1 MPLVSRIFR
10 RIISVDIAEVW
21 CRPNCV
27 RKTGRRPTNR
37 KRSFVGQTKPM
48 AACWRWIL
56 STFFVS
62 CCRLAAC
69 QYITLSISS
78 LDSLFFFL
86 LSSALPFSRQTIL
99 PAQLTQ
105 ISSQIDPMRTCE
117 CVANVHTQF
126 DQRETYIF
134 ARALIRH
141 IGNNSNAV
149 PERIIICR
157 QNEKK

>member
-1 MPLVSRIFR
+1 MYKQCLFKMRLKYGRWMPLVSRIFR

-37 KRSFVGQTKPM
+37 TRSFVGQTQPM

-78 LDSLFFFL
+78 LDSLFFFFTEFGSSF
-86 LSSALPFSRQTIL
+86 LSPDHS
-99 PAQLTQ
+99 
-105 ISSQIDPMRTCE
+105 
-117 CVANVHTQF
+117 
-126 DQRETYIF
+126 
-134 ARALIRH
+134 ARATHTNQQSNWPHAHLRMRCQCTHTVRSKRNIYIR
-141 IGNNSNAV
+141 SRV
-149 PERIIICR
+149 D
-157 QNEKK
+157 